1 MARYTKVIAGLGA
14 VAGALGISALNWS
27 FDVAETPEVSANVL
41 APQFSYSC
49 IHSDI
54 ALPLDQDGEISVL
67 VWNIYK
73 QQKANWRSELD
84 KFSSSNNLVL
94 LQEASL
100 NTDLKNYL
108 DDSEWKVRMA
118 NAFKFLNTPAGVMNL
133 SSVNAKT
140 TCAYLA
146 MEPWLRLPKSA
157 LLSEFALSNGQT
169 LAVVNLH
176 GVNFAMGL
184 EDYKEQLN
192 MLKAVLEQH
201 IGPIILAGDFNTWR
215 QARLDVVD
223 QFAKSLGLVDVKMG
237 NDKRIK
243 VFGKPLD
250 HLYYRDLKLVMAEA
264 PQTDASDHNPI
275 IARFKLQ

>member
-1 MARYTKVIAGLGA
+1 MARYTKVMAGLGA

-27 FDVAETPEVSANVL
+27 FDVSEVPEISENVL

-49 IHSDI
+49 IKSDL
-54 ALPLDQDGEISVL
+54 AQPLDQDGSFSVS

-73 QQKANWRSELD
+73 QQKENWRQELER
-84 KFSSSNNLVL
+84 FSQDSNLVL

-100 NTDLKNYL
+100 TTELKTYL
-108 DDSEWKVRMA
+108 DDAPWKVRMA

-157 LLSEFALSNGQT
+157 LLSEFVLSNGQT

-176 GVNFAMGL
+176 GVNFALGL
-184 EDYKEQLN
+184 EEYKEQFN
-192 MLKAVLEQH
+192 SLKAVLSKH

-223 QFAKSLGLVDVKMG
+223 EFAESLGLVDIRLRQ
-237 NDKRIK
+237 DRRIK

-250 HLYYRDLKLVMAEA
+250 HLYYRDLQLMKAEA
-264 PQTDASDHNPI
+264 PKTNASDHNPI
-275 IARFKLQ
+275 LASFKLR

>member
-1 MARYTKVIAGLGA
+1 MARYTKLVAGIGV

-27 FDVAETPEVSANVL
+27 FDVSEVPEVSANVL
-41 APQFSYSC
+41 APRFTYSC
-49 IHSDI
+49 INSDV
-54 ALPLDQDGEISVL
+54 AMPLDQDGNLTVS

-73 QQKANWRSELD
+73 QQRDNWRKELETISD
-84 KFSSSNNLVL
+84 TSRLVL

-100 NTDLKNYL
+100 TSGLKDYL
-108 DDSEWKVRMA
+108 DAASWKVRMA

-133 SSVNAKT
+133 SSVNAKS

-157 LLSEFALSNGQT
+157 LLSEFNLSNGQT

-176 GVNFAMGL
+176 GVNFALGL
-184 EDYKEQLN
+184 EEYKEQFET
-192 MLKAVLEQH
+192 LKRVLDKH

-215 QARLDVVD
+215 QGRLDIVNA
-223 QFAKSLGLVDVKMG
+223 FAKSLGLKDAVLAQDRRV
-237 NDKRIK
+237 K

-250 HLYYRDLKLVMAEA
+250 HLYYRGLDLTKAEA
-264 PQTDASDHNPI
+264 PTTDASDHNPI
-275 IARFKLQ
+275 IASFRLQ